1 MNVGNCWE
9 RTRGLLWLAMT
20 TMPVAFVVFSTSF
33 AAVADE
39 RADQHFATK
48 VWPILSERCLACH
61 GADPDEMEGG
71 LDLSR
76 AEPALAGG
84 DSGQPAWVVRDS
96 EQSPLIQAVS
106 RESNDWSPMPPKEND
121 ALSESEIEVLKKWI
135 DDGAVWLEAD
145 RRQRF
150 SSAMGEGEVQVAT
163 SGGLDSTWTS
173 RSYLEEDIW
182 AFRPLTNPQPP
193 SNQPHPIDAFVDA
206 RLKSARL
213 TRAPQA
219 TPDELLRRL
228 SFALTGL
235 PPTAEE
241 KTQFLKAWQEDSQLA
256 WESAIEARLQSP
268 RYGERW
274 AQHWLD
280 VVRYADS
287 AGFSN
292 DWELSN
298 AWRYRDYVIRSLNA
312 DKPWNRFI
320 IEQLAGDELDPEDP
334 EMTIAVGFLRMGP
347 WEHTPMSPNVETRQ
361 LYLDDLVNSTGQAF
375 LSTTMKCAKCHDHKF
390 DPIPTRDYYRL
401 YAAFATTQPAERE
414 AEYLAAE
421 NRTNFESNRQHI
433 EELLHFAE
441 QDRDRLYAKREVA
454 AKKWYEE
461 RGLPYKDRKTRL
473 SLDEEKPAR
482 FEGLSSAE
490 QGVLK
495 VREQD
500 VRIWSRALERFEP
513 LAQSVY
519 NGGDLYQKSQR
530 LRPPNPDNKDEATKA
545 KVVPTSHIYAGGS
558 VYAESESVS
567 PGVLSALGLPADQQ
581 VGDDPFRLPDEMAG
595 RRLALAR
602 WIARAD
608 NPLTLRSIVNRVW
621 HYHFGR
627 GIAPNPN
634 NFGASGARPTH
645 PELLDYLSQQ
655 FVKQGWSLKHL
666 HRLILTSETWKMSSS
681 HPEREQQQG
690 IDPDNESLWVFEPRR
705 LSAEELRD
713 SILYVSGELN
723 LEMGGL
729 PVNPEINQEVAFG
742 PRKIQFSL
750 APVWQPSATAR
761 ERHRRTI
768 YTRRI
773 RTQADPL
780 LEVFN
785 RPAPDEACELRD
797 SATSSTQVFA
807 LMNSDLTVNRT
818 IAMALRLQN
827 ERSTLTEQISR
838 GFELAFG
845 RQPKATELTL
855 LQEFFSEMVGY
866 HRQHK
871 ASSKDYPT
879 TLTRSLVEELSG
891 DPFEYTELLNR
902 YAKFEPDLGPADVT
916 AETRALAD
924 IVSLLLNANEFIF
937 VY

>member
-1 MNVGNCWE
+1 M
-9 RTRGLLWLAMT
+9 
-20 TMPVAFVVFSTSF
+20 
-33 AAVADE
+33 ADE
-39 RADQHFATK
+39 RAGQHFASR

-61 GADPDEMEGG
+61 GKNPDEIEGG
-71 LDLSR
+71 LDLSTK
-76 AEPALAGG
+76 ELALTGG
-84 DSGQPAWVVRDS
+84 DSGEPAWVPHHSD
-96 EQSPLIQAVS
+96 ESPLILAVN
-106 RESNDWSPMPPKEND
+106 RTDDAWSAMPPKEND
-121 ALSESEIEVLKKWI
+121 ALSEDEIAALRQWI
-135 DDGAVWLEAD
+135 DEGATWLGAKD
-145 RRQRF
+145 RERF
-150 SSAMGEGEVQVAT
+150 SGTVDDGRIHVAT
-163 SGGLDSTWTS
+163 SGGLDSTWTN
-173 RSYLEEDIW
+173 RLYAEEDVW
-182 AFRPLTNPQPP
+182 AFRALVSAEPP
-193 SNQPHPIDAFVDA
+193 TTEAHPIDAFVDSQ
-206 RLKSARL
+206 LQSQEL
-213 TRAPQA
+213 VRAPRA
-219 TPDELLRRL
+219 SPNELLRRL
-228 SFALTGL
+228 SYALTGL
-235 PPTAEE
+235 PPTPEE
-241 KTQFLKAWQEDSQLA
+241 ETQFLKAWREDSDRA
-256 WESAIEARLQSP
+256 WEAAIDQRLESP

-298 AWRYRDYVIRSLNA
+298 AWRYRDYVIRSLNS

-320 IEQLAGDELDPEDP
+320 MEQLAGDELDPTDP

-401 YAAFATTQPAERE
+401 YAAFATTQPAEMK
-414 AEYLAAE
+414 AEYLASE
-421 NRTNFESNRQHI
+421 NRKSFPLDRHHI
-433 EELLHFAE
+433 EELLEFAE
-441 QDRDRLYAKREVA
+441 KDRDRLYAKREEA
-454 AKKWYEE
+454 ARKWYDE

-473 SLDEEKPAR
+473 PLDEQKPAR
-482 FEGLSSAE
+482 FEGLSTAE
-490 QGVLK
+490 QGTLK

-513 LAQSVY
+513 LAQSAY
-519 NGGDLYQKSQR
+519 SGGNLYQKSQR
-530 LRPPNPDNKDEATKA
+530 LRPPSPDNKSALQKSN
-545 KVVPTSHIYAGGS
+545 VLPVSHIYSGGS
-558 VYAESESVS
+558 VYAEAAVVS
-567 PGVLSALGLPADQQ
+567 SGVLSGLGLHVNGED
-581 VGDDPFRLPDEMAG
+581 GEDPYLLPNEMSG

-602 WIARAD
+602 WIARPD
-608 NPLTLRSIVNRVW
+608 NPLTVRSIVNRVW

-627 GIAPNPN
+627 GIAANPN

-645 PELLDYLSQQ
+645 PELLDYLSNQ
-655 FVKQGWSLKHL
+655 FVKDGWSLKRL
-666 HRLILTSETWKMSSS
+666 HRLILTSETWKMSCT
-681 HPEREQQQG
+681 HPTREKHAR
-690 IDPDNESLWVFEPRR
+690 IDPDNSLLWVFQPRR

-713 SILYVSGELN
+713 TILYVTDELN

-729 PVNPEINQEVAFG
+729 PVSPEINREVAFG

-750 APVWQPSATAR
+750 APVWQPSATPQ

-773 RTQADPL
+773 RTLADPL

-785 RPAPDEACELRD
+785 RPAPDEACEVRD

-807 LMNSDLTVNRT
+807 LMNSDLMVARA
-818 IAMALRLQN
+818 IGLAIRL
-827 ERSTLTEQISR
+827 EKEEKTFRSRVVR
-838 GFELAFG
+838 GFRLALGRHPTPSELAVMEQLFD
-845 RQPKATELTL
+845 
-855 LQEFFSEMVGY
+855 EMVIY

-871 ASSKDYPT
+871 AKPKSYPT

-902 YAKFEPDLGPADVT
+902 YAKFEPDPDPADVT

-924 IVSLLLNANEFIF
+924 VASVLFNTNEFIF